1 MFSEKQVV
9 IGLWL
14 LNKCFYQKRLT
25 YSKKHFSTTELV
37 VRFEKPLFHTNLHNF
52 VEGFYRKE
60 FFLQDYCVSFAKFL
74 DVCLRL

>member
-37 VRFEKPLFHTNLHNF
+37 VPFEKPLFHTNLHNF
-52 VEGFYRKE
+52 IEGF
-60 FFLQDYCVSFAKFL
+60 
-74 DVCLRL
+74 